1 MFRVIY
7 NIIRNETVLKFTA
20 ILFLGHNHF
29 RFSRIHIRV
38 VSGTGR
44 ETSRECSKGKPFS
57 KSTVKQIQKFL
68 SVEKRMK
75 YRWSGTRMVWVREV
89 VN

>member
-1 MFRVIY
+1 VFRVIY

-29 RFSRIHIRV
+29 RFSRIQIRV

-44 ETSRECSKGKPFS
+44 ETMRLCPQGNPFP
-57 KSTVKQIQKFL
+57 KSTVKET
-68 SVEKRMK
+68 SHRV
-75 YRWSGTRMVWVREV
+75 
-89 VN
+89 